1 MTAPVTLA
9 QRLEHGWALIDEATD
24 AGDHAEAQRLTD
36 HFLNLLEQYQREQD
50 ALHWEIAAQH
60 EWRASTTTDT
70 KSAVQRGHGAKEF
83 ATAAYTQ
90 SMELRA

>member
-1 MTAPVTLA
+1 MTAPITLA

-24 AGDHAEAQRLTD
+24 SGDHAEAQRLTD

-60 EWRASTTTDT
+60 EWRAHMNIQSFST
-70 KSAVQRGHGAKEF
+70 VQR
-83 ATAAYTQ
+83 ATGQ
-90 SMELRA
+90 RRASQGVLQNI